1 MLKAMVLRNIKLYF
15 KDKGMFFTS
24 LITPAILLVLYATFL
39 GSVYRDSFTA
49 NLPDGFSLSQK
60 LIDGAV
66 GHCAAGAFRHSAFV
80 ADPLFPQHPGTD
92 IRSGN
97 TGQRRLRLSLR
108 CIYAHFQLW

>member
-66 GHCAAGAFRHSAFV
+66 GAQISFLPFLRSV
-80 ADPLFPQHPGTD
+80 ALLC
-92 IRSGN
+92 RSVPI
-97 TGQRRLRLSLR
+97 
-108 CIYAHFQLW
+108 C